1 MGIGLA
7 GLAATGYKADALTEA
22 LVWYLAAV
30 QEKDGSWRCDDFRQ
44 PLEDGRVPAV
54 ALAPHAL
61 QLYPI
66 RGREAECRTRVERA
80 AAWLARAEAE
90 TPNRRA
96 YKLLG
101 LSWS

>member
-30 QEKDGSWRCDDFRQ
+30 QENDGCWRCDDFRP

-54 ALAPHAL
+54 ALALHAL
-61 QLYPI
+61 QLYPYLP
-66 RGREAECRTRVERA
+66 CLTRWIDLRPE
-80 AAWLARAEAE
+80 
-90 TPNRRA
+90 PRR
-96 YKLLG
+96 
-101 LSWS
+101 